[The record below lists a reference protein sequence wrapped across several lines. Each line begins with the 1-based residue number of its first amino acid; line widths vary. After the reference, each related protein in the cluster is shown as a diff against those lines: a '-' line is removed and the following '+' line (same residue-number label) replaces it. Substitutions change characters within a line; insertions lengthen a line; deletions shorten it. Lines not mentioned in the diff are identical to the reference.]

1 MGGNGRSFTGGDGV
15 SVGQCTS
22 EKPVERH
29 EHIGPEL
36 LFCALLLAKALFW
49 PFFGHFKESS
59 YFY

>member
-36 LFCALLLAKALFW
+36 PLGHFYLQKHLFW
-49 PFFGHFKESS
+49 PFFRHF
-59 YFY
+59 